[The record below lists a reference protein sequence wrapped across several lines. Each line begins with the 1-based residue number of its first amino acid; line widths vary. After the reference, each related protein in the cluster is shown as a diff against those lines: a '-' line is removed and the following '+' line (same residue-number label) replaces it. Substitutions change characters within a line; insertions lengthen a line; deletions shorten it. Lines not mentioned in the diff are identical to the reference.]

1 MAKST
6 NVMGCMIIVLF
17 VLFSPLTLAT
27 PETTT
32 PIKLELSGA
41 SRSTRISV
49 AIVADLDF
57 ARSLNVA
64 LAQDSSHFYASH
76 VVQVESENNNMQF
89 TMLLLAYQ

>member
-1 MAKST
+1 MEKST

-27 PETTT
+27 LDTIP

-41 SRSTRISV
+41 SRSTRIS
-49 AIVADLDF
+49 VADLDF

-76 VVQVESENNNMQF
+76 VAQVESENNNI
-89 TMLLLAYQ
+89 